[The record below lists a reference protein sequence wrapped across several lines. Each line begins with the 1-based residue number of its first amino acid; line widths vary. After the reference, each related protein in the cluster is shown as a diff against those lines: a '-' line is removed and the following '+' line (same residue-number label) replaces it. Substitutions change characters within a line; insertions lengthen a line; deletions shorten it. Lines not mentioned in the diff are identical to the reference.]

1 MCLSP
6 ITIQSNARYYLPH
19 LSSAQNV
26 VPCGRCASCRDAR
39 KSTWEDRLC
48 LEVAEWYK
56 NGGIGLMLT
65 FTYNNACLPHFERE
79 GISVPC
85 FSSSD
90 ILAFLDRVK
99 TRSRRMFGNDFYR
112 HFVCS
117 EYGKNTQRPHY
128 HSIFLI
134 RDGKRYNEFVEMCR
148 ECWCWLYERDKN
160 GHYKPSCSLGF
171 MFPKLGKFG
180 VYVDDKGRNKDPRF
194 RSQKAGAKYVCKYIC
209 KDLAYMKNDDVTY
222 FYEKYPEFRNCCP
235 KSYKSNNI
243 GFAPVSRIVANGT
256 QKDIEDLITKGVWS
270 PLQQKYV
277 KLWDSA
283 ISRLM
288 YDNIHFDLYSIKTRK
303 KVYERVLSNFG
314 AKWLWFNF
322 KQRVERVTQ
331 KMYERM
337 LLVSRSGLKF
347 KSDFTPSQF
356 GLSPLF
362 LRSSFKKHA
371 LWHCLLKQF
380 SPIQLKM
387 FYYKF
392 GDNEAN
398 FWNVDFWENVYYLRH
413 DNISLSDMLL
423 TSSMFPDIPIISDKL
438 TFEELDKYR
447 NFEDNYCRLSRALEE
462 YNLYHYSKRGEAIE
476 KAKHIQGAYGY
487 DEKLC

>member
-6 ITIQSNARYYLPH
+6 ITIQSNARYFVPS
-19 LSSAQNV
+19 LSPAQNV

-65 FTYNNACLPHFERE
+65 FTYNNSCLPHFERD

-99 TRSRRMFGNDFYR
+99 TRSRRMFGNDFFR

-134 RDGKRYNEFVEMCR
+134 RDGSQYKKFVEMCR
-148 ECWCWLYERDKN
+148 DCWCWLYERDKN
-160 GHYKPSCSLGF
+160 GHFKSSCPLGY

-209 KDLAYMKNDDVTY
+209 KDLAYMKNPDVI
-222 FYEKYPEFRNCCP
+222 FLYENYPEFRNSCP

-243 GFAPVSRIVANGT
+243 GFAPVARIVATGS
-256 QKDIEDLITKGVWS
+256 QKDIENLISKGVWS

-288 YDNIHFDLYSIKTRK
+288 YDNIHFGLFSIKTRK

-331 KMYERM
+331 KIYERM
-337 LLVSRSGLKF
+337 LLVSHSKLKF
-347 KSDFTPSQF
+347 KSDFTLDNF
-356 GLSPLF
+356 GLSSLF
-362 LRSSFKKHA
+362 IRSDFRKQA

-380 SPIQLKM
+380 SPTQLKM
-387 FYYKF
+387 FFYKF
-392 GDNEAN
+392 GDSFEN
-398 FWNVDFWENVYYLRH
+398 FWNVDTWENVYYLRH
-413 DNISLSDMLL
+413 DNIALSDILL
-423 TSSMFPDIPIISDKL
+423 DSSMFPDIPIISDVL
-438 TFEELDKYR
+438 TFEEINYYKD
-447 NFEDNYCRLSRALEE
+447 FEENYCKLSRALEE
-462 YNLYHYSKRGEAIE
+462 YNLSLYTKRGEAIE
-476 KAKHIQGAYGY
+476 KAKHIQGVFGF
-487 DEKLC
+487 DETLC

>member
-6 ITIQSNARYYLPH
+6 ITIQSNARYFVPFV
-19 LSSAQNV
+19 SSAENI

-90 ILAFLDRVK
+90 VLAFLDRVK
-99 TRSRRMFGNDFYR
+99 TRSRRMFGNGFYR

-134 RDGKRYNEFVEMCR
+134 RDGKRYKEFVEMCR
-148 ECWCWLYERDKN
+148 ECWCWLYERDKH
-160 GHYKPSCSLGF
+160 GHYKSSCSLGF

-243 GFAPVSRIVANGT
+243 GFAPVARIVANGSA
-256 QKDIEDLITKGVWS
+256 KDIEDLITKGVWS

-283 ISRLM
+283 VNRLM
-288 YDNIHFDLYSIKTRK
+288 YDNMHFGLYSIKTRK

-322 KQRVERVTQ
+322 KARVERVTQ

-337 LLVSRSGLKF
+337 LLVSHSKLKF
-347 KSDFTPSQF
+347 KSDFTPSSF
-356 GLSPLF
+356 GLSSLF
-362 LRSSFKKHA
+362 LRSDFTKHA

-380 SPIQLKM
+380 SPTQLRM
-387 FYYKF
+387 FYYKY
-392 GDNEAN
+392 GED
-398 FWNVDFWENVYYLRH
+398 FWNVDTWENVYYLRH
-413 DNISLSDMLL
+413 DNIALSDILL
-423 TSSMFPDIPIISDKL
+423 DHSMFPDIPPTSDYL
-438 TFEELDKYR
+438 TYEEINKYKDFEE
-447 NFEDNYCRLSRALEE
+447 NYCRLSRALEE
-462 YNLYHYSKRGEAIE
+462 YNLYHYKKRGDAIE
-476 KAKHIQGAYGY
+476 KAKHIQGAYGFPEY
-487 DEKLC
+487 LC